1 MVAVWP
7 AAPVLPSGH
16 PNFLPETI
24 MGTWPDTR
32 LLALFQIDVPIVL
45 APLAGVGGVE
55 LAVAVAR
62 AGGLGSLPCAM
73 LNADQIRE
81 QVGQFRAA
89 VRAPINLNFFCHVP
103 PQPDPEREAR
113 WRAHLAPYYAEFGID
128 PAATAPFVNR
138 APFDAA
144 ACAVVES
151 LRPEVVSF
159 HFGLPEAGLLA
170 RVRAAGA
177 RILASATTVEEARWL
192 EANGCDAVIA
202 QGAEAGGH
210 RGMFLATAVESQV
223 GTFALVPQVADAV
236 RVPVIATGGV
246 ADARGMAAAFTLG
259 AAGVQIGTAYML
271 SPEAKTSAIHRAA
284 LKRAAD
290 GDTALTNLFTG
301 RPARGIVN
309 RLMREIGPMSS
320 FAPAFPTAGGA
331 LAPLRAKTE
340 PAGSGD
346 FINLWSGQA
355 PRLAMEDSAEAIT
368 RRIAA
373 QALARLAPA
382 TRLA

>member
-1 MVAVWP
+1 
-7 AAPVLPSGH
+7 
-16 PNFLPETI
+16 

-89 VRAPINLNFFCHVP
+89 VRSPINLNFFCHVP

-246 ADARGMAAAFTLG
+246 ADARGMAAAFALG

-355 PRLAMEDSAEAIT
+355 PRLATEDSAEAIT